1 DLDEDPN
8 PVNPIRIFVITWPRF
23 LGSLRLNASAD
34 DFVLTT
40 CFNRRLRCDRL
51 PERGERPQPRDE
63 VTDVDGG
70 WAGVPAGAGAGRT
83 TRPVCARRGLRGP
96 LGNRPG
102 GGGGDRRGGADR
114 RRGHLRRRGGGDQD
128 GDDPTGAVE
137 GVRLVS
143 LRDIGG
149 SRRPRRPRTHH
160 RPLGTRSWRA
170 GS

>member
-51 PERGERPQPRDE
+51 PERGERPQPGDE

-102 GGGGDRRGGADR
+102 GGGGDR
-114 RRGHLRRRGGGDQD
+114 D
-128 GDDPTGAVE
+128 GDGRRGAVE

-170 GS
+170 GSPPLAAARQ